1 MQLKTESNALYRIY
15 NLLYRARLSVELKKY
30 AKAQKDF
37 AKAYGY
43 VANLPENKIA
53 GEIYY
58 LRGVSYKKEGKL
70 KESLKMFLQ
79 ADAICKKIG
88 NLRYIDRI
96 EKEIAGTGIQ

>member
-1 MQLKTESNALYRIY
+1 
-15 NLLYRARLSVELKKY
+15 
-30 AKAQKDF
+30 QKDF

-58 LRGVSYKKEGKL
+58 LRGVAYKKEGKL
-70 KESLKMFLQ
+70 KESLRMFLE

-96 EKEIAGTGIQ
+96 EKEIAGTGIK